1 MNKSKEPFSIG
12 TRVRHTTDKT
22 CNEGVV
28 VWKHADHGEALP
40 RMQGKVW
47 NVHWSNGK
55 RGIYATEEIQ
65 RIPPKN
71 VKKIVE
77 SQLDPEDIIPDEE
90 K

>member
-1 MNKSKEPFSIG
+1 MSKSKEPFAIG
-12 TRVRHTTDKT
+12 TRVRHSTDSV

-28 VWKHADHGEALP
+28 VWKHGDYGSVSESL
-40 RMQGKVW
+40 RGKVW
-47 NVHWSNGK
+47 SVHWSNGK
-55 RGIYATEEIQ
+55 RGLYSSEEIQ

>member
-1 MNKSKEPFSIG
+1 MSKIKEPFAVG
-12 TRVRHTTDKT
+12 TRVRHATDKV

-28 VWKHADHGEALP
+28 VWKHAEYGDALP
-40 RMQGKVW
+40 RMKGKVW
-47 NVHWSNGK
+47 SVHWSNGQ
-55 RGIYATEEIQ
+55 RGIYSTEEIQ

-77 SQLDPEDIIPDEE
+77 SQLDAEDIISDEE

>member
-1 MNKSKEPFSIG
+1 MSKSKEPFSIG
-12 TRVRHTTDKT
+12 NRVRHATDKV

-28 VWKHADHGEALP
+28 VWKHADYTGVLSNMA
-40 RMQGKVW
+40 GKVW
-47 NVHWSNGK
+47 SVHWSNGK
-55 RGIYATEEIQ
+55 RGIYASEEIQ

-77 SQLDPEDIIPDEE
+77 SQLDPEDIVSDEE